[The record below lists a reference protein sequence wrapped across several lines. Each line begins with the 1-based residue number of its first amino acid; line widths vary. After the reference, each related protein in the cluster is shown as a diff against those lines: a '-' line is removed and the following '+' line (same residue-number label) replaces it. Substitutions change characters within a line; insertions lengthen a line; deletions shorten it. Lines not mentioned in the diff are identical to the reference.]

1 MSLGN
6 KFDISTIYNPNTYT
20 NVTLVWYD
28 TLPGVISSGL
38 TFNGFKLG
46 IPNIYLSFKAELLDV
61 NTTGA
66 VFNLYVDSGAT
77 VVKYISCSIMVVT
90 SNSYEIELVSTQHNS
105 TDATATIEYAT
116 VTPSKFNL
124 AVDSPWYKVMPQ
136 WLTGT
141 VNVITA
147 YRFEIRYA
155 TVLGTGLQVELKS
168 DAAKYFK

>member
-20 NVTLVWYD
+20 NVTLAWNN

-66 VFNLYVDSGAT
+66 VFNLYVDVGAT
-77 VVKYISCSIMVVT
+77 IVKYISCSIMVVT
-90 SNSYEIELVSTQHNS
+90 SNIY
-105 TDATATIEYAT
+105 
-116 VTPSKFNL
+116 
-124 AVDSPWYKVMPQ
+124 
-136 WLTGT
+136 
-141 VNVITA
+141 
-147 YRFEIRYA
+147 
-155 TVLGTGLQVELKS
+155 
-168 DAAKYFK
+168 